1 MNQPVQS
8 NVIRPGFESSVH
20 VSLHRDNASTAES
33 WILPRLGGA
42 QRSAT
47 SSGDLVTMGIGAK
60 T

>member
-8 NVIRPGFESSVH
+8 NVIRPGFSSVH
-20 VSLHRDNASTAES
+20 VSLHRNDALTAES

>member
-8 NVIRPGFESSVH
+8 NVIRPGFCSVH
-20 VSLHRDNASTAES
+20 VSLHRDDTSTAES